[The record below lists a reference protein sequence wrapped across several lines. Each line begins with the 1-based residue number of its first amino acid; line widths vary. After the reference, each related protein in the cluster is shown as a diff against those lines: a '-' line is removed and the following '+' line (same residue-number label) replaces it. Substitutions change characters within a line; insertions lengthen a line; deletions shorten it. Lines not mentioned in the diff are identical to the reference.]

1 VAELSAVSISL
12 APKRFLPFS
21 STDDNKLPLEKPL
34 GESNAKA
41 KVSGYFNED
50 VADSFF
56 NDRLEVGGVFT
67 VRAPAPIMK
76 WHPAKQGTAARF
88 CGHLS
93 EIYPEL
99 DRIDDKDLDMLI
111 RHMRSREE

>member
-1 VAELSAVSISL
+1 MSAVSISL
-12 APKRFLPFS
+12 TPKRFLPFS
-21 STDDNKLPLEKPL
+21 STDESKLPSQKLP
-34 GESNAKA
+34 GESNAQA

-50 VADSFF
+50 VADSFY

-99 DRIDDKDLDMLI
+99 DKIDDKDLDMLI
-111 RHMRSREE
+111 RHIRSREE